1 MVNLVLT
8 LRLHVVRVVDTVT
21 IEVDGWVQPT
31 LGRIKT
37 RTRVLDLGNRWGFPG
52 TKFKNGTETV
62 SSGSKLGVQNR
73 WTTFNRVEFWQ

>member
-1 MVNLVLT
+1 MV
-8 LRLHVVRVVDTVT
+8 REVDTVT